1 MKLFFKAFLFIDCFF
16 FLYLCPKIELY
27 RLGLSVIPLGV
38 LTRKGINVSITAR
51 ITFHVNRLDH
61 ARPLLKEMKA
71 LNVYEINLIQ
81 TLKFMHKTKYGKI
94 HGFSFLNFVR

>member
-1 MKLFFKAFLFIDCFF
+1 MEKEIISKKVPIFAVIA
-16 FLYLCPKIELY
+16 INHI
-27 RLGLSVIPLGV
+27 IPLGV
-38 LTRKGINVSITAR
+38 LTRKGINVCITAR

-71 LNVYEINLIQ
+71 LNVCEINLIQ
-81 TLKFMHKTKYGKI
+81 TLKFMHKTKCGKI